1 MTYDV
6 LVSELRAAAGR
17 YRTVADSLGTDA
29 VEITHLD
36 PTSFGHIEL
45 AAWVKAVADQCD
57 KATTAL
63 HDGATGLAESLDAS
77 AHYYESTDQDVASR
91 FTPPFSTPS
100 SPPFST
106 PFSTPFSS
114 PFSTTPPAGTP

>member
-6 LVSELRAAAGR
+6 LVSELQAAAGQ

-36 PTSFGHIEL
+36 PTSFGHVEL

-63 HDGATGLAESLDAS
+63 HDGATGLADSLDAS
-77 AHYYESTDQDVASR
+77 AHYYESTDQGVANS
-91 FTPPFSTPS
+91 FTPTFGS
-100 SPPFST
+100 PFST
-106 PFSTPFSS
+106 PFSTPFS
-114 PFSTTPPAGTP
+114 GTPGGTP